1 MNLGLAL
8 LIIFLVLIFRGSIKR
23 YAKKKKLEMKP
34 VSYRKYNP
42 LVHLTEVVHYETLPA
57 FGLASK
63 IIKANF
69 SHVANEMLKGN
80 EQKIIGIDDLPIVYA
95 TALPVSYP
103 HYELFRLFFDNLTT
117 KNITSKNTLADTL
130 KSIEFGV

>member
-23 YAKKKKLEMKP
+23 YAKKKLEMKP

-80 EQKIIGIDDLPIVYA
+80 EQTIIGIDDLPIVYA
-95 TALPVSYP
+95 KAIPVSYP
-103 HYELFRLFFDNLTT
+103 HYELFRIFFDDLTR
-117 KNITSKNTLADTL
+117 KSIVSKNTLTDTI
-130 KSIEFGV
+130 KAIEFGV

>member
-8 LIIFLVLIFRGSIKR
+8 LIIFLVLIFRGSIRK

-95 TALPVSYP
+95 KVIPVSYP
-103 HYELFRLFFDNLTT
+103 HYELFRIFFDDLTR
-117 KNITSKNTLADTL
+117 KSIVSKNTLTDTI
-130 KSIEFGV
+130 KAIEFGV

>member
-8 LIIFLVLIFRGSIKR
+8 LIIFIVLLFRGSIRR
-23 YAKKKKLEMKP
+23 YAKKKKLEVKP
-34 VSYRKYNP
+34 LSYRKYNP

-69 SHVANEMLKGN
+69 SHVAEQMLLGN
-80 EQKIIGIDDLPIVYA
+80 DQKIIGIDDLPLVYA

-103 HYELFRLFFDNLTT
+103 HYELFRLFFDELTT
-117 KNITSKNTLADTL
+117 KSVKSKNTLSDTI
-130 KSIEFGV
+130 KAIEFGV

>member
-1 MNLGLAL
+1 MNFGLAL
-8 LIIFLVLIFRGSIKR
+8 LIIFLVLIFRGSIKK
-23 YAKKKKLEMKP
+23 YAKNKKLEMKP

-69 SHVANEMLKGN
+69 NHVACEMVKGN
-80 EQKIIGIDDLPIVYA
+80 EQKIIGIDDLPNVYA
-95 TALPVSYP
+95 TAMPVDFP
-103 HYELFRLFFDNLTT
+103 HYELFRIFFDDLTR
-117 KNITSKNTLADTL
+117 KSITSKNTVADTI
-130 KSIEFGV
+130 KAIEFGV

>member
-1 MNLGLAL
+1 MLDLSSLYSILPAL
-8 LIIFLVLIFRGSIKR
+8 ISLIALVTS
-23 YAKKKKLEMKP
+23 M
-34 VSYRKYNP
+34 VT
-42 LVHLTEVVHYETLPA
+42 VPA

-69 SHVANEMLKGN
+69 SHVASEMLKGN

-103 HYELFRLFFDNLTT
+103 HYELFRLFFDDLTR